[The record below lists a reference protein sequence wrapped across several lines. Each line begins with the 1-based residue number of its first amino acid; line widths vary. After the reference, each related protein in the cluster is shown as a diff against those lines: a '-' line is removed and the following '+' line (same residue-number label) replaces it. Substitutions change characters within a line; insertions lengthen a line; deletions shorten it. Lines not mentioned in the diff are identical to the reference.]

1 MSAQPGGGRGS
12 PAGLPS
18 LGLTCDR
25 ETGGAMAGSA
35 GAEDLCVS
43 GHVSEREV
51 PFPLQNT

>member
-25 ETGGAMAGSA
+25 ETGGAVAGSA